1 MDGYFGLN
9 RFDSCRCPTSWGNV
23 SYLPSSNSPLPTLL
37 FRGRKSGELL
47 RTETPLTQVRI
58 LSSEATFGFTR
69 PPWSKEV
76 EIPASCSFKH
86 WMLLSQIGIAQ
97 YGKSSIL
104 ISPSIAPS
112 DTIFPRTQE
121 GRLLRFHQPKGTQQ
135 PPTLN
140 SPLGGAKP
148 R

>member
-1 MDGYFGLN
+1 MDGYFGFN
-9 RFDSCRCPTSWGNV
+9 RFDSCRCPASWGNV

-58 LSSEATFGFTR
+58 LTSEATFGFTR
-69 PPWSKEV
+69 TPWSKEV

-86 WMLLSQIGIAQ
+86 WMLLPQIGIAQ

-104 ISPSIAPS
+104 TSPSIAPS

-121 GRLLRFHQPKGTQQ
+121 WSVTSF
-135 PPTLN
+135 PPTKGN
-140 SPLGGAKP
+140 STTSDPQ
-148 R
+148 